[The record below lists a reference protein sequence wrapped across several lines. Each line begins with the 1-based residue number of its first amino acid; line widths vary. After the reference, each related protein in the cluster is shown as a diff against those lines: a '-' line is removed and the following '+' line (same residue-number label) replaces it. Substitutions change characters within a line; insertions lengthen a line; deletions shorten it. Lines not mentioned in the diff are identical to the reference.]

1 MEFGKTGGEEMKK
14 LLIALF
20 VIMAFTFLYA
30 QDRSPQWRK
39 VRAAHIAAEP
49 QCAACGE
56 EDGLEVH
63 HIVPFNV
70 DPALELD
77 PDNLITLDRHCHY
90 RLGHGGKNWK
100 EGWPDVRDVLGG
112 VSNSVGYKVRM
123 WREGVAVSNAVTV
136 TWMNDYPELP
146 KDPFAII
153 NPYPRWAF
161 QFSTNLFEVELGAR
175 SDGVVV
181 WREAEE

>member
-1 MEFGKTGGEEMKK
+1 MKR
-14 LLIALF
+14 LLLTILILLSCAVL
-20 VIMAFTFLYA
+20 FLYA

-112 VSNSVGYKVRM
+112 VSNSVGYKVRC
-123 WREGVAVSNAVTV
+123 WREGV
-136 TWMNDYPELP
+136 L
-146 KDPFAII
+146 
-153 NPYPRWAF
+153 
-161 QFSTNLFEVELGAR
+161 L
-175 SDGVVV
+175 
-181 WREAEE
+181 